1 MSDSPDIR
9 PGDVLLFHGNGF
21 VSWAIRWFDGT
32 DVNHTAIA
40 IDADN
45 MGEAVGSGLR
55 DDPIAAAIKSNVRTY
70 VRRLPVTSAMTP
82 VVSVAQKYLDSNVP
96 YAYEELVLLAV
107 LSMTRRA
114 PISNPLMRRVLR
126 STLDH
131 AAELLNS
138 LVDRGSDLMICS
150 EYVYRCYDEAGDPAF
165 HLTID
170 GTAMVAAEADSD
182 GTLLEWARTQP
193 DPPPKADLGAVAS
206 PRDPDVIVA
215 EANAELEPLLA
226 QLAMEQQPEE
236 AAALGMPAELA
247 PQPDVSDGELQS
259 VAVAFRDSMIAVRT
273 ATLVAAPV
281 AAIGPW
287 NEFQTVA
294 DFVTPGDLFVR
305 CSSLQTVATLEP

>member
-1 MSDSPDIR
+1 MGDSPDIR
-9 PGDVLLFHGNGF
+9 PGDVLLFHGNSF

-32 DVNHTAIA
+32 DVNHAAIA
-40 IDADN
+40 LDADN

-55 DDPIAAAIKSNVRTY
+55 DDPIAPAIKSNARTY
-70 VRRLPVTSAMTP
+70 VRRLPVSSAMTP
-82 VVSVAQKYLDSNVP
+82 VVSMAQRYLDSGVP
-96 YAYEELVLLAV
+96 YAYEELVLLAI

-138 LVDRGSDLMICS
+138 LMDRGSDLMICS

-170 GTAMVAAEADSD
+170 AAAMAAAVAGPD
-182 GTLLEWARTQP
+182 GTLLEWAQARP
-193 DPPPKADLGAVAS
+193 DPPPKADLGAPAP
-206 PRDPDVIVA
+206 PREPDVIVA

-226 QLAMEQQPEE
+226 QLAKEQQPEE
-236 AAALGMPAELA
+236 AAALGMPADLA
-247 PQPDVSDGELQS
+247 PQLDVSDTELRS
-259 VAVAFRDSMIAVRT
+259 GAVAFRDSLNAVR
-273 ATLVAAPV
+273 AGTLAAAPD
-281 AAIGPW
+281 AALGPW
-287 NEFQTVA
+287 IEFQTVA

-305 CSSLQTVATLEP
+305 CASLQTVATLEP